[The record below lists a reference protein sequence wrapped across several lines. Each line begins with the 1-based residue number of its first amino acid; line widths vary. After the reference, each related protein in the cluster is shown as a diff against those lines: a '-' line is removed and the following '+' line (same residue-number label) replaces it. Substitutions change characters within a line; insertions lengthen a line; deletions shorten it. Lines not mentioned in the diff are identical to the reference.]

1 MAKEASPQV
10 HIAGRY
16 QTPGRKTVRFANDDM
31 ADARTGTYEALG
43 YTIDRNEHGYVI
55 MSTTDER
62 AEENR
67 MTAINL
73 HKKQVRPQ
81 TPITPQGMGVKP
93 MELEDERRSIP
104 DMAPPALN
112 EL

>member
-16 QTPGRKTVRFANDDM
+16 QTPGRKTVRFANDDL

-67 MTAINL
+67 MAAINL

-93 MELEDERRSIP
+93 MELEDERRATP
-104 DMAPPALN
+104 DMAPPSL
-112 EL
+112 EGL